1 MVAIARFTGKDFHT
15 LTSWN
20 VSARAGLGSSGD
32 DVRLIQYLLA
42 RAPEAGAIRP
52 DRISGESGITVDDV
66 DGMWGPKT
74 TAGVSWLEQNYHAKN
89 GNDFADGVIDPMPF
103 HQDHFVVG
111 STTFQYKIMSLQVLY
126 CIVILQDRFE
136 TASDDE
142 FFGTIMAMPDDG
154 QCPVALG
161 IALTTAATLQD
172 FR

>member
-1 MVAIARFTGKDFHT
+1 MVATARFTGENNSIV
-15 LTSWN
+15 TSWN
-20 VSARAGLGSSGD
+20 VSDRAGPGSSGD

-42 RAPEAGAIRP
+42 RAPEAAAIRP
-52 DRISGESGITVDDV
+52 DRISGDSGITVDDV

-74 TAGVSWLEQNYHAKN
+74 TAAVSWLERSYHAKN
-89 GNDFADGVIDPMPF
+89 GSDFADGVIDPMPS

-126 CIVILQDRFE
+126 CIVMLQDRFE
-136 TASDDE
+136 SASDSE

-154 QCPVALG
+154 QCPGALAVALR
-161 IALTTAATLQD
+161 TAAILQD